1 MLYLELLAA
10 GRYGDTLHRLNAFAI
25 FLAIL
30 IIQSINAQNSQLK
43 ITPYSVFS
51 SWLPIMYFGIILS
64 FSIVTIYYLIGY
76 LLNNKKIKSRAI
88 AEFAQAVGTGI
99 VIVILIAI
107 FNMVGTTIMSPSSIL
122 SAATANSVCNSLTNS
137 PIDWLNSN
145 SISSPTFAVCNSLI
159 KPLTNTKSGNA
170 PNMTQ
175 SIDYGLAA
183 TYVII
188 ANLTNQ
194 VSQNLNAFYVFDGI
208 ISFLRSFQSNNGFSF
223 GVVEVDYS
231 YNPLAGYA
239 FLRFM
244 TIALGIL
251 SALTFYSMTL
261 QQLVILIMLVAWP
274 YVLAA
279 GVILRSTQYT
289 RRLGG
294 LLIGAVIALLVIYP
308 VITTFEYAS
317 LSSQNSY
324 PIGTNTMPYLP
335 IYELAPDGNVMVYG
349 AVSGYEPIS
358 KDVYVYEAQCG
369 NSLTETGPPIPSPPQ
384 WQICQNCYIEDNSIC
399 PNQQQPY
406 AYETVCG
413 DPNTAEQN
421 NGAYV
426 CTGSPIPW
434 ETSTGTPNPRTGV
447 EPFILPN
454 ATETLEYYNCWT
466 THMPEFEYSV
476 DVFYLTP
483 FFGIGTGVLN
493 IIGGIGSAIGAWPT
507 SLPALPSGLNCTPNQ
522 AIDAG
527 LTLTN
532 IYGVTSITAFIL
544 PLLNILIVYSGAI
557 GLSYLLGGDTDV
569 IGLSKL
575 L

>member
-1 MLYLELLAA
+1 M
-10 GRYGDTLHRLNAFAI
+10 HRLNAFAI

-159 KPLTNTKSGNA
+159 KPLTNTNSGNA

-231 YNPLAGYA
+231 YKPLAGYA

-294 LLIGAVIALLVIYP
+294 LLIGIVISLLLILP
-308 VITTFEYAS
+308 MIFLFEYAS
-317 LSSQNSY
+317 LTTPQSAY
-324 PIGTNTMPYLP
+324 PIGSNTVPYLP
-335 IYELAPDGNVMVYG
+335 IYEKAPDGNVLVYG
-349 AVSGYEPIS
+349 GSSGFVPQSEAPNV
-358 KDVYVYEAQCG
+358 KCNGEWVYEAECG
-369 NSLTETGPPIPSPPQ
+369 NSSSAPSPPVCKPGSSLTF
-384 WQICQNCYIEDNSIC
+384 WQKCQNGYIQNNTVC
-399 PNQQQPY
+399 PNTKSDY
-406 AYETVCG
+406 VYETVCG
-413 DPNTAEQN
+413 DPNTMEH
-421 NGAYV
+421 V
-426 CTGSPIPW
+426 CLSTSQLSPEIPFCPSNPTPRGSGI
-434 ETSTGTPNPRTGV
+434 S
-447 EPFILPN
+447 PFILPN
-454 ATETLEYYNCWT
+454 ATRTLQYYSCW
-466 THMPEFEYSV
+466 PPFSSV
-476 DVFYLTP
+476 VAYELAF
-483 FFGIGTGVLN
+483 
-493 IIGGIGSAIGAWPT
+493 
-507 SLPALPSGLNCTPNQ
+507 SLPYLIPLYGLITGILSTFGYALAGTVTAIPFTPVVFLGCNPYE
-522 AIDAG
+522 AINA
-527 LTLTN
+527 TLALAN
-532 IYGVTSITAFIL
+532 IYGLTTITAFIL
-544 PLLNILIVYSGAI
+544 PLLNILIVYSGAM
-557 GLSYLLGGDTDV
+557 GFSKLMGGDTD
-569 IGLSKL
+569 IMGISKL